1 MLGQKNKS
9 KSMEKTTKKT
19 VKKEGD
25 TTSPSMSSSLD
36 TQGTAGDEVS
46 VKKEDNPPEVVSITT
61 TVAESNK
68 AANKK
73 KTPPKTMIGPL
84 ASKKRAE
91 RQSKA
96 LEKLNASRR
105 HDAFM
110 LFMKP
115 KEGVPLDSL
124 SSEANEDS
132 SAAESSG
139 GREGWGFKER
149 TIGRK
154 RRMARSP
161 SPSPNPARL
170 EFLEAQNKAMKER
183 IEMLENRLKLYQCEV
198 DDLEEKN
205 EKYWVQL
212 VELKGIVKNM
222 TYF

>member
-1 MLGQKNKS
+1 
-9 KSMEKTTKKT
+9 MEKTTKKT
-19 VKKEGD
+19 VKKEED
-25 TTSPSMSSSLD
+25 TTRLSMSSSLD

-61 TVAESNK
+61 VAESKNK

-84 ASKKRAE
+84 AAKKRAE

-96 LEKLNASRR
+96 LEKLNRSRR

-124 SSEANEDS
+124 SGEQASEDS

-139 GREGWGFKER
+139 GTREEGWGFQER
-149 TIGRK
+149 SVGRK

-161 SPSPNPARL
+161 PPRPNPARL
-170 EFLEAQNKAMKER
+170 EFLEAQNQAMKER
-183 IEMLENRLKLYQCEV
+183 IELLENRNKLYHCEV
-198 DDLEEKN
+198 SDLEEKN

-222 TYF
+222 SYF